1 MFQYFNIQFEPY
13 QKRSYHTNL
22 DCLPWLEI
30 LLLSWN
36 MCEDNSHCSLKLE
49 TLQDKITEEHI
60 ISPHTRDSV
69 ILKFYL
75 FTHN

>member
-22 DCLPWLEI
+22 DCIPWLEI

-60 ISPHTRDSV
+60 ITPTQE
-69 ILKFYL
+69 IL
-75 FTHN
+75 